1 MSNFNAHFLKK
12 NHSIPE
18 GASLSLSDEA
28 PFCRSR
34 EVLSTA
40 LCMAKNEKI
49 IRYGQGE
56 RDTRRPGGGE
66 KIVSVS
72 QHHLDARQIAGGG
85 EESVEGLF

>member
-1 MSNFNAHFLKK
+1 MPVFLKK
-12 NHSIPE
+12 IHSILS
-18 GASLSLSDEA
+18 GAPLSLSDEVR
-28 PFCRSR
+28 FCRFR
-34 EVLSTA
+34 EALSTA

-56 RDTRRPGGGE
+56 RDTGRPGGGE

-85 EESVEGLF
+85 EESVEGIL